1 MHRNFNLPV
10 GGCERSDVPHP
21 DSIVHRV
28 RQDMVTIRTKG
39 QSWGECHNLQLL
51 RSVYRCMVYPLKSP
65 HYIMWQRMWQRV
77 WQRMWQRM
85 WQRVWLTC
93 DGIDVALHLSV
104 NFATLQIPHFNTV
117 VNTTGDNVIWLLI
130 ETHGRHLHIIEG
142 LLITFAVI
150 NRGGGSHSSKSMSS
164 RGGTAP
170 GGTASGGQ
178 APGSPA
184 PGSQAPGG
192 PASGG
197 TASYIT
203 AISGTLVL
211 LYYVKLGE
219 CWNRFKVRKI
229 KYLGKKS
236 NLADLVGF
244 GCVGECLYTITSS
257 AVP

>member
-150 NRGGGSHSSKSMSS
+150 NRGGVVTQVKVWALEEAQPQEA
-164 RGGTAP
+164 RPQEARP
-170 GGTASGGQ
+170 QEARPQ
-178 APGSPA
+178 EARPQEARPQEA
-184 PGSQAPGG
+184 QPR
-192 PASGG
+192 
-197 TASYIT
+197 
-203 AISGTLVL
+203 ISL
-211 LYYVKLGE
+211 LYLGLWYYYIMSNWGNVGIGLKFEKLNIWE
-219 CWNRFKVRKI
+219 KNQI
-229 KYLGKKS
+229 
-236 NLADLVGF
+236 
-244 GCVGECLYTITSS
+244 
-257 AVP
+257 